1 MPEQR
6 TANVQWSRTV
16 EVVKASQPH
25 FIRCLCM
32 SLYEAISQR
41 HWTGRQMFCFAA
53 DEIPVGKSPE
63 IRFAVAV
70 STSKHRRLLEW

>member
-6 TANVQWSRTV
+6 TGNVQWSRTV

-32 SLYEAISQR
+32 SLYKAITQR
-41 HWTGRQMFCFAA
+41 HWTGRQMFFFAA
-53 DEIPVGKSPE
+53 DEIPVGKLRD
-63 IRFAVAV
+63 IRFTLAV
-70 STSKHRRLLEW
+70 STSKHRRLLVR